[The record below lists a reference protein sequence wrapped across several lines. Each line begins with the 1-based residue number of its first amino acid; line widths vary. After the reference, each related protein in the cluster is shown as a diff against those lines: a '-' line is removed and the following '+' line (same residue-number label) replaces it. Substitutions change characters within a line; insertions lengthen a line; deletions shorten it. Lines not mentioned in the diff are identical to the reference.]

1 MIFINCIN
9 TREIKCDSLRSGSRQ
24 RQQKTFTNVK
34 KVTPEN
40 HKIMENQGNGVLPII
55 QLFI

>member
-1 MIFINCIN
+1 MIFITCIN

-34 KVTPEN
+34 KVIPEN